1 MQSKVF
7 KQYGRVVHVVFCVAV
22 IGFLLTRITGFMS
35 DIARTWKQPY
45 YFAQMDYVDGE
56 AEIKVVDGVTFY
68 VPVDAGQIGYE
79 KFPSSVFALPFE
91 LRGDS
96 LEDGFRQLPLE

>member
-1 MQSKVF
+1 MA
-7 KQYGRVVHVVFCVAV
+7 VV
-22 IGFLLTRITGFMS
+22 GFLLTRVQGLGENI
-35 DIARTWKQPY
+35 IRTWKQPY

-56 AEIKVVDGVTFY
+56 AETKMVGNVTFY
-68 VPVDAGQIGYE
+68 VPTDAGQIGYE

-96 LEDGFRQLPLE
+96 IEDGFRQLPLE